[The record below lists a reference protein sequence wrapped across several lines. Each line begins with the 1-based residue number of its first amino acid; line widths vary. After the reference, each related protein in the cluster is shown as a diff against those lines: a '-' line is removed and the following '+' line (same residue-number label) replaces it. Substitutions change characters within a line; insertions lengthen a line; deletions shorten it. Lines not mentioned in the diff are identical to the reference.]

1 MLLIRQFDCI
11 NSYQPI
17 PILTQK
23 STTPAPTAAQATT
36 QNRGFEKIDADVNYL
51 MGELQQVMK
60 ESGYADMTDYL
71 PWTGSKLAQQE
82 QFTSR
87 MVQAYSIAFQ
97 LLSMVEENTANQIR
111 RIHEQE
117 GDLHQW
123 RGLWGSH
130 LKELK
135 EQGLSEEQI
144 ADALHEVHVEPVL
157 TAHPT
162 EPKRITVLELHREL
176 YLKLVMR
183 ENSMW
188 TPSEIEDIR
197 RSIRTILDRLWRTGE
212 IYLTK
217 PSIEMERQGI
227 EHYLTSIFPTAIQT
241 LDRNLIHAW
250 ESLGFDPASL
260 ERRRPHINF
269 GCWVGGDRDGHPFVT
284 PEVTEES
291 LLSYRIKALKLHKK
305 ALIELRAKLS
315 LSSSLQ
321 SPPEELLDGIAKQW
335 EILGNR
341 AAAMCARNENEPWRQ
356 FVSLMIARI
365 PVTEGVDSE
374 VDHLSTDHF
383 ISYKRSSELNED
395 LELLRRSLL
404 RVNARSIVEEDI
416 DPAINQLRTFG
427 FHLASLD
434 IRQNSEVHERAVSQ
448 VLECLNFPETDYDQW
463 DEAKRVDFLKSQL
476 SRTDRRLRHNAKL
489 GEDAQKAIGALTV
502 VARHVKRY
510 GTPALGALIVSM
522 TRTVS
527 DLMAVYFLAREAGLL
542 QQDADANII
551 CPLPVVPLLETV
563 QDLEN
568 GPEILDAFL
577 QLPITRH
584 SQRWISDNRQRKDL
598 VQQVMIGY
606 SDSNKDKGILAS
618 QWALHKGQEKI
629 VAMGQQHG
637 FRIRFFHGRGGTI
650 SRGAGP
656 TDRFLEALPEAALSY
671 DLRTT
676 EQGEVIAQKFANLRT
691 ATYNLELLAAGT
703 LLFSQPHKQ
712 TKYDEDTAA
721 TLQSLS
727 DYSAETYQA
736 LLHGK
741 DFMSF
746 YRQATPIDVL
756 EVSRIGSRPSRRTG
770 AHSLDDLR
778 AIPWVFSWSLSRYFL
793 PGWYGVGS
801 ALDKLCESDADA
813 YQQLKDGIHSNAFLR
828 YVFTNVEASLIS
840 VDHKVMTAFSELV
853 EDDALRNRFI
863 DPINQD
869 MQLAHKHLQ
878 HLFVAPIEERRP
890 NLVNTTQRRNKALEG
905 LHFYQIELIKQWRAN
920 GSDKADE
927 SMLNR
932 LLLTVNAIASGL
944 KMTG

>member
-1 MLLIRQFDCI
+1 M
-11 NSYQPI
+11 SE
-17 PILTQK
+17 
-23 STTPAPTAAQATT
+23 TPAALKSEAKSATEL
-36 QNRGFEKIDADVNYL
+36 NRGFEKIDADVSYL
-51 MGELQQVMK
+51 MNELKRVM
-60 ESGYADMTDYL
+60 EDSGHADMTDYL
-71 PWTGSKLAQQE
+71 PWTGTKLAQRE
-82 QFTSR
+82 QFNSR

-111 RIHEQE
+111 RIHEHE
-117 GDLHQW
+117 GDLHKW

-135 EQGLSEEQI
+135 DEGLTEEEI
-144 ADALHEVHVEPVL
+144 ANALNEVYVEPVL

-162 EPKRITVLELHREL
+162 ESKRITVLELHREL
-176 YLKLVMR
+176 YVKLVMR

-227 EHYLTSIFPTAIQT
+227 EHYLTSIFPTAIQS

-250 ESLGFDPASL
+250 ESLGFNPASL
-260 ERRRPHINF
+260 EKRRPHIRF
-269 GCWVGGDRDGHPFVT
+269 GSWVGGDRDGHPFVT
-284 PEVTEES
+284 PQVTEES

-305 ALIELRAKLS
+305 TLIELRSKLS
-315 LSSSLQ
+315 LSSTLQ
-321 SPPEELLDGIAKQW
+321 TPPEELLDGIAKQW
-335 EILGNR
+335 EIIGSR
-341 AAAMCARNENEPWRQ
+341 AAKICTRNENEPWRQ
-356 FVSLMIARI
+356 FVSFMIARI

-374 VDHLSTDHF
+374 VDQLSTDHF
-383 ISYKRSSELNED
+383 ISYKRSTELRQD

-404 RVNARSIVEEDI
+404 KVNAVSIVEEDI
-416 DPAINQLRTFG
+416 DPAINQVRTFG
-427 FHLASLD
+427 FHLASVD
-434 IRQNSEVHERAVSQ
+434 IRQNSAVHERAVSQ
-448 VLECLNFPETDYDQW
+448 ILECLSFPETDYHNW
-463 DEAKRVDFLKSQL
+463 DETKRVDFLKSQL
-476 SRTDRRLRHNAKL
+476 NSPERRLRQNAKL
-489 GEDAQKAIGALTV
+489 GEDAQKVIGALAV

-510 GTPALGALIVSM
+510 GTTALGALIVSM

-527 DLMAVYFLAREAGLL
+527 DLMAVYLLSREAGLL
-542 QQDADANII
+542 QVDKDDNVI

-568 GPEILDAFL
+568 GPGILDEFL
-577 QLPITRH
+577 QLPITRN
-584 SQRWISDNRQRKDL
+584 SQRWISDYCKRRDL

-618 QWALHKGQEKI
+618 QWALHKGQENI

-656 TDRFLEALPEAALSY
+656 TDRFLEALPEGALSY

-712 TKYDEDTAA
+712 TKYDEATAT
-721 TLQSLS
+721 TLQALS

-736 LLHGK
+736 LQRGE
-741 DFMSF
+741 DFMTF
-746 YRQATPIDVL
+746 FRQATPIDVL

-770 AHSLDDLR
+770 AHTLDDLR

-801 ALDKLCESDADA
+801 SLDKLCKTDADA
-813 YQQLKDGIHSNAFLR
+813 YQNLKDGIHNNAFLR

-840 VDHKVMTAFSELV
+840 VDRKVMSAFSNLV
-853 EDDALRNRFI
+853 EDDTLRSRFME
-863 DPINQD
+863 PINQD
-869 MQLAHKHLQ
+869 MELAHKHLQ

-905 LHFYQIELIKQWRAN
+905 LHFYQIELIKEWRSN
-920 GSDKADE
+920 GSVKEDE
-927 SMLNR
+927 TTLNR